1 MGQKIHP
8 YGVRIGINRNWVSR
22 WFVKRGAAE
31 SIMEDVKIRKTIES
45 KLGRSQISKVEIEK
59 ASNQIV
65 ITVHTAR
72 PGLVIGQKG
81 VTIDALREDIALA
94 IGKEVKINVAEI
106 KQPFLDA
113 QIVSEMVAVQLE
125 KKMPFRSVC
134 KRMIKN
140 IMSEGALGAKVMVAG
155 RLGGNEIARK
165 EWFKDGSVPLQSLA
179 KNIDYGFSK
188 TYTKYGI
195 IGVKSWV
202 HKKDEISRTA
212 VKTGAVVEASDE
224 SAAPVSEGAVL
235 GAAPIAKVL
244 KVKVADVAKED
255 D

>member
-8 YGVRIGINRNWVSR
+8 YGVRIGINKNWISR
-22 WFVKRGAAE
+22 WFVKGSAADF
-31 SIMEDVKIRKTIES
+31 IMEDVKIRRVVEK

-65 ITVHTAR
+65 ITICTAR

-81 VTIDALREDIALA
+81 VTIDALREDIGAA

-106 KQPFLDA
+106 KQPFLDGP
-113 QIVSEMVAVQLE
+113 IVAEMVAVQLE
-125 KKMPFRSVC
+125 KKMPFRGVC

-140 IMSEGALGAKVMVAG
+140 IMSEGAKGAKVMVSG

-179 KNIDYGFSK
+179 KNISYGFSK
-188 TYTKYGI
+188 AYTKYGV
-195 IGVKSWV
+195 IGVKTWV
-202 HKKDEISRTA
+202 HIKDAPVRPA
-212 VKTGAVVEASDE
+212 LKTGEVVAVADE
-224 SAAPVSEGAVL
+224 SA
-235 GAAPIAKVL
+235 PIADASIPAVDTKDS
-244 KVKVADVAKED
+244 K
-255 D
+255 